1 MCSDAYVLVTAAK
14 NEERYIE
21 GALQT
26 VIAQTVLPKHWIVVS
41 DGSTDRTDEIVQRY
55 SSQHPFIRLI
65 RRETQNARIFSS
77 QAEAS
82 KEGYARIRDAE
93 FDFVGFLD
101 ADISFDPVYYE
112 KLLTQFKANPRLGIG
127 GGQILEADK
136 GTFRTRFRNSKI
148 EVAGA
153 IQFFRR
159 ACYEGMGGL
168 TPLRWGGHDAV
179 ADTMARKK
187 GWDVRTFSDLHVFH
201 HRPTG
206 TAGSTV
212 SRARFRQ
219 GMEDYFLGYHPLYEL
234 GKCLRRLAE
243 PPVLLGS
250 ALRCAGYFWP
260 AINREK
266 RTLPPDFLDYLKRQ
280 QLRRVF
286 RKAPQP

>member
-1 MCSDAYVLVTAAK
+1 
-14 NEERYIE
+14 
-21 GALQT
+21 
-26 VIAQTVLPKHWIVVS
+26 
-41 DGSTDRTDEIVQRY
+41 
-55 SSQHPFIRLI
+55 
-65 RRETQNARIFSS
+65 
-77 QAEAS
+77 
-82 KEGYARIRDAE
+82 
-93 FDFVGFLD
+93 
-101 ADISFDPVYYE
+101 
-112 KLLTQFKANPRLGIG
+112 
-127 GGQILEADK
+127 
-136 GTFRTRFRNSKI
+136 
-148 EVAGA
+148 
-153 IQFFRR
+153 
-159 ACYEGMGGL
+159 
-168 TPLRWGGHDAV
+168 
-179 ADTMARKK
+179 MARKK